1 MKAPKYTSRAG
12 RLWNVFL
19 GTNRMLAV
27 FVAVASAAVLTTDL
41 GARASEN
48 ADDSS
53 AASPAIGHSQPSA
66 ATVSEKA
73 LGDYRL
79 SPGDRLTLVVYDQP
93 QLSGEFIID
102 GGGGILLPLIG
113 SLQLKGL
120 TLAEAQQLIQQRFA
134 DGVLVQPA
142 VSVGIKEFRP
152 IFVTGSVRKPGS
164 YPFIIGQSVKA
175 AIAAAGGE
183 GEPLEGSFN
192 GAMSDFITAEHRVR
206 ELEGIQAMLLVRKA
220 RLEAQRDGHENFVMP
235 MRVGLGRR
243 NADFDLAYSSEND
256 TLSRLADLYRT
267 QIQTLQSQRPRIDAE
282 ISAVTNHIAKQNER
296 LAIVNSR
303 LADLE
308 LLFGKGLL
316 RKDVLLNQQIEKS
329 LVEGQVS
336 SLEAQVAHLR
346 QTMGDLDVRLG
357 DVKANY
363 LRQVVTELQ
372 STTQRLR
379 EVETS
384 LGPARRLLRVKAQG
398 ANGDIDDSEYTIRVS
413 RVGDGGMTTL
423 DATDETMLAPG
434 DVVQVKLKRPVSDGE
449 PSLSTQAMRELDP
462 ELDPTSSIAEGS
474 QATSR

>member
-1 MKAPKYTSRAG
+1 
-12 RLWNVFL
+12 
-19 GTNRMLAV
+19 
-27 FVAVASAAVLTTDL
+27 
-41 GARASEN
+41 
-48 ADDSS
+48 
-53 AASPAIGHSQPSA
+53 
-66 ATVSEKA
+66 
-73 LGDYRL
+73 
-79 SPGDRLTLVVYDQP
+79 
-93 QLSGEFIID
+93 
-102 GGGGILLPLIG
+102 
-113 SLQLKGL
+113 
-120 TLAEAQQLIQQRFA
+120 
-134 DGVLVQPA
+134 
-142 VSVGIKEFRP
+142 
-152 IFVTGSVRKPGS
+152 
-164 YPFIIGQSVKA
+164 
-175 AIAAAGGE
+175 
-183 GEPLEGSFN
+183 
-192 GAMSDFITAEHRVR
+192 
-206 ELEGIQAMLLVRKA
+206 
-220 RLEAQRDGHENFVMP
+220 
-235 MRVGLGRR
+235 
-243 NADFDLAYSSEND
+243 
-256 TLSRLADLYRT
+256 
-267 QIQTLQSQRPRIDAE
+267 LQSQRPRIDAE